1 MTVFIAVAAVFTHAV
16 ALAFAAMT
24 AVFTKKQSAK
34 NMKAKGKS
42 ISSTTIREHP
52 KKCLKSYETHKSDAD
67 QVGVAL
73 DAELAL

>member
-34 NMKAKGKS
+34 NMKAKV
-42 ISSTTIREHP
+42 
-52 KKCLKSYETHKSDAD
+52 L
-67 QVGVAL
+67 V
-73 DAELAL
+73 